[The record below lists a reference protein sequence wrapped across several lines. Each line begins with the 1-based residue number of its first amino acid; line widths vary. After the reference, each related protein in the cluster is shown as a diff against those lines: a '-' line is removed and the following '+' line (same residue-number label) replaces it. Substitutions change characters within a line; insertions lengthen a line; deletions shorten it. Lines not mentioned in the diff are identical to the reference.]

1 MNAARLMRVSSY
13 EGARSGSYLLS
24 KYVCESYLEKIQK
37 KEKKAKKPAEQRQLL
52 LEPRSNAK
60 PHAIVSSTKPK
71 AEAPRLMQSCSQQS
85 GE

>member
-1 MNAARLMRVSSY
+1 MRVSNY
-13 EGARSGSYLLS
+13 EGARNGSYLLF
-24 KYVCESYLEKIQK
+24 KYVCESYLEK
-37 KEKKAKKPAEQRQLL
+37 KEKKVKKPAEQRQLL
-52 LEPRSNAK
+52 LEPRSSAK